1 MYSGSSCTTRGCKR
15 LPDDGAIDYHDP
27 AEQPGHGR
35 GRADG
40 LRERRAQHVAQ
51 LGLRV
56 VTAVSD
62 LRILH
67 VELETD
73 DDHAEYSLL
82 AALDHLVETVAAGTT
97 GGYRI
102 VITEV
107 RQQLLHA
114 ERGAADRPNASLS
127 SAQRGAS

>member
-1 MYSGSSCTTRGCKR
+1 
-15 LPDDGAIDYHDP
+15 
-27 AEQPGHGR
+27 
-35 GRADG
+35 
-40 LRERRAQHVAQ
+40 
-51 LGLRV
+51 V

-73 DDHAEYSLL
+73 DDHAEHSLL

-102 VITEV
+102 RITED
-107 RQQLLHA
+107 RHQLLHA